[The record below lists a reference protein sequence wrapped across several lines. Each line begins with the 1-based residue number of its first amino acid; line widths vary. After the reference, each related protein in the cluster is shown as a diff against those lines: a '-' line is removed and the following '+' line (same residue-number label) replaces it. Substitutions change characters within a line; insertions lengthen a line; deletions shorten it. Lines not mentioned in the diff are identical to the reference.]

1 MEGWAYFNN
10 HHGGLVVLY
19 KWSGSLKDER
29 YKHPLHTVLCDFSVI
44 TPRCYKDVYVY
55 GGLVILYKWSGS
67 LKDERYKHPLH
78 TMLCDFSVITPRC
91 YKDVYV
97 KSFFSDSKSR
107 VNRHHVSLG
116 SF

>member
-10 HHGGLVVLY
+10 HHGGLVV
-19 KWSGSLKDER
+19 
-29 YKHPLHTVLCDFSVI
+29 
-44 TPRCYKDVYVY
+44 
-55 GGLVILYKWSGS
+55 LYKWSGS